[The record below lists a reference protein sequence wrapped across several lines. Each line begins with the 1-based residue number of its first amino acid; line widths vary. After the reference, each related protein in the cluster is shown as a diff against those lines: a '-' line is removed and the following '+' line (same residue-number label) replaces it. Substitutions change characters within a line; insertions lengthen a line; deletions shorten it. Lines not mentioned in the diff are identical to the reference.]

1 MGPAGRRRRGAPS
14 PGVGAWR
21 RAGIPP
27 PPSPRRGA
35 RAPSPAPCRAR
46 RFSYRLSYRLSYQ
59 QSASR
64 REPRFASSSRENERR
79 LATTDPPASPASR
92 RRRIRRRTRR
102 FPTRADG
109 ASPVLGSP
117 RARAARKLR
126 GRGRDREV
134 PRRVR
139 DRTGR
144 RGRLVRA
151 APRRDAADAG
161 ALPGHVR
168 DVRSSR
174 PTRCARARARAR
186 RDARARRRRQA
197 VRRAHRRRRR
207 HPRRSSTARALA
219 DPATSPI
226 DPAFPLTQAR
236 GDVNQK
242 HPRRPI
248 GPATR
253 PSARRTPA
261 CAARPAGVRRGRRTR
276 AACIVAPFPGSRR
289 RSECRTDR
297 ARPARF
303 APRARCQQPRAARRI
318 SERYFVPDRIA
329 EKDFNS
335 GRT

>member
-1 MGPAGRRRRGAPS
+1 MREYLLRPALAAALEHHHQLRVMRAVLLFVFRIVFRISRVRRDANRGS
-14 PGVGAWR
+14 
-21 RAGIPP
+21 
-27 PPSPRRGA
+27 
-35 RAPSPAPCRAR
+35 
-46 RFSYRLSYRLSYQ
+46 RL
-59 QSASR
+59 R
-64 REPRFASSSRENERR
+64 RERTSVVS
-79 LATTDPPASPASR
+79 
-92 RRRIRRRTRR
+92 RRRTRR
-102 FPTRADG
+102 RRRRLGGVVESAVVLAASPLRADG

-144 RGRLVRA
+144 RERLVRA

-174 PTRCARARARAR
+174 PTRRARARAR

-261 CAARPAGVRRGRRTR
+261 CAARPAGVRRGKTN
-276 AACIVAPFPGSRR
+276 
-289 RSECRTDR
+289 
-297 ARPARF
+297 
-303 APRARCQQPRAARRI
+303 ARRVYRRPF
-318 SERYFVPDRIA
+318 SRVSTPLRVPDRPSPSRA
-329 EKDFNS
+329 FRTARAVPAASS
-335 GRT
+335 GSTNQRAVFRPRSNRGKRF